1 MLDRTLDTTKA
12 VAAEVRRAA
21 EDLAVVA
28 TVLEQEL
35 PEEVQVGDVALA
47 IAHAD
52 ELEKQLEA
60 SAAKLLEA
68 NDALEREIEKR
79 TEITKQRDES
89 ETRVA
94 QLIKE
99 VDDARGS

>member
-1 MLDRTLDTTKA
+1 MLDRTLHTTKA

-52 ELEKQLEA
+52 ELEKKLEA
-60 SAAKLLEA
+60 SATKLVEA
-68 NDALEREIEKR
+68 NEALSHEIEKR
-79 TEITKQRDES
+79 VEVTKQRDES
-89 ETRVA
+89 EARVA
-94 QLIKE
+94 ELTKE
-99 VDDARGS
+99 VDDSRAS

>member
-1 MLDRTLDTTKA
+1 MLARTLDTTKA
-12 VAAEVRRAA
+12 VAVEVRRAA

-52 ELEKQLEA
+52 ELEQKLSA
-60 SAAKLLEA
+60 SAAKLVEA
-68 NDALEREIEKR
+68 NEALAHEIEKR
-79 TEITKQRDES
+79 VEVTRQRDES
-89 ETRVA
+89 EARVA
-94 QLIKE
+94 ELTKE
-99 VDDARGS
+99 VDDSRAS